1 MRDMKQDFEFI
12 SSSLTNIVTKMT
24 EFSLTPKILSLT
36 ELNMLFSFAEP
47 NLSKEKQNSVS
58 GERKTQSCVLEQAE
72 AMVKIH
78 L

>member
-12 SSSLTNIVTKMT
+12 SSLTNIVTKMT

-58 GERKTQSCVLEQAE
+58 GERDSELCLGTS
-72 AMVKIH
+72 
-78 L
+78 